1 MRHSNENFAYAVS
14 RFFKFYLPGERGF
27 SENTIA
33 SYRDTFKQLLLYC
46 KRSRGIEP
54 DKLELS
60 DFSRNL
66 INGFLA
72 ELEAD
77 GKSVSTRNQRLAAIK
92 SFFGYVKF
100 TFPEYLDVSQEVLGI
115 RLKKQPEASVNYLT
129 VDGITALLQ
138 QPNASLRSGYRD
150 MLMLTLLYDS
160 GARVSEL
167 TKICIGDIRML
178 NPATIILHGKGNK
191 DRIVPL
197 SKKTADLLSN
207 YFRREKL
214 NGPESKDRLLFTNR
228 QGGQLTRI
236 GVTYVLKKYASLV
249 RQQYPDIMPD
259 NLSAH
264 CIRHSKAMHLL
275 QAGVPLIYIRD
286 FLGHTKIS
294 TTEIYAKA
302 DSDGKRKALE
312 MAYSPAINVDAAEP
326 SWNDDP
332 SLMSFLESLCK
343 R

>member
-1 MRHSNENFAYAVS
+1 MKHSNENFAYAVS

-33 SYRDTFKQLLLYC
+33 SYRDTFKQFLLYC
-46 KRSRGIEP
+46 KRNTGIDP
-54 DKLELS
+54 DQLELS

-66 INGFLA
+66 VNGFLA
-72 ELEAD
+72 ELEAN

-100 TFPEYLDVSQEVLGI
+100 TFPDYLDISQQILAI
-115 RLKKQPEASVNYLT
+115 RLKKQPEPFVNYLT
-129 VDGITALLQ
+129 VNGIAALLR
-138 QPNASLRSGYRD
+138 QPDASVRSGYRD
-150 MLMLTLLYDS
+150 MLMLMLLYDS

-167 TKICIGDIRML
+167 TNIRIGDIRIQ
-178 NPATIILHGKGNK
+178 NPATITLHGKNRK

-197 SKKTADLLSN
+197 SQKTVGLIGN
-207 YFRREKL
+207 YLKRERL
-214 NGPESKDRLLFTNR
+214 ITPECKDKLLFTNR

-236 GVTYVLKKYASLV
+236 GVTYVLKKYASLA
-249 RQQYPDIMPD
+249 RQQHPDIIPD

-286 FLGHTKIS
+286 FLGHTKIR

-302 DSDGKRKALE
+302 DSDSKRKALE
-312 MAYSPAINVDAAEP
+312 MAYSPVNNVDDAEA
-326 SWNDDP
+326 SWNDNS

-343 R
+343 Q